1 MFDHHFH
8 KIRRH
13 KIIFFVSLIV
23 FVFVFGTGMYFG
35 YSKIYLNPVE
45 QAFAVGCGDGTIGG
59 LEACDD
65 GGWCGGIVGGTHC
78 TTDGVACAVG
88 SCLPASGDGCTAG
101 CQLESSICGNNLF
114 EWDEMCDDGKH
125 CTNGTACNN
134 HAECSGIGDNQ
145 CLPRNGDDCNS
156 VCQLE
161 CGTHDDCSDYGA
173 VQSPCVC
180 TEFDDPVNGCYFN
193 FLMPSC
199 EVGGYCGTSPA
210 VGGCSIP
217 QAPFPGTGGGP
228 VCSNGAIEPPETCD
242 DDDDNNNDM
251 CPDGAGGTC
260 IIATCGDG
268 FLCSDGG
275 CTTGPGSGVE
285 ECENDGHCTVPGETC
300 NLATCDCTVGT
311 PPSPTCDN
319 DGTDDGAS
327 ETCNNCPY
335 DVRCAADEK
344 CLAGDTCS
352 SASWECKR
360 EVICGDGWVNGEECD
375 DGGICTALPLQTT
388 MYEGMNCKD
397 IDPSGNLLAGVAR
410 CRATGGIC
418 VAQDGDG
425 CSWDCQDEC
434 KPDGSPCVGGSEC
447 CGSSACVDGV
457 CGPELCEDDGDTCCV
472 GTCDASGAGDGSC
485 TGGKSCC
492 KTGCSTPEICDND
505 IDDDG
510 DSKIDCADEDCPDG
524 SVCDTD
530 RWCLELSCNPTITG
544 TCSLTPCPGSCSVTA
559 DKWSFTVGGI
569 TDASPGCSGGGDCS
583 QFVGSFSIEY
593 RGGFSPGPTMCSTEC
608 EWCWENDLGGCEGG
622 AAVWNIGYNEP
633 SGKWRLYADTA
644 AVYEAATWNCLG
656 DNTFN
661 RISFDSDLCAGW
673 PDTIEVTPADK
684 WRECGN

>member
-1 MFDHHFH
+1 MRQSSYANPIFCGNFTCEPVLYGETCTSC
-8 KIRRH
+8 KIDCCN
-13 KIIFFVSLIV
+13 FVCPDEDPEISC
-23 FVFVFGTGMYFG
+23 
-35 YSKIYLNPVE
+35 
-45 QAFAVGCGDGTIGG
+45 ADGQDND
-59 LEACDD
+59 CDD
-65 GGWCGGIVGGTHC
+65 LLDCNDGDCSGDPACGSD
-78 TTDGVACAVG
+78 TTDPTVSTYNPADNATDVAINANLIITFSENVDAEAGANNDIVIKRG
-88 SCLPASGDGCTAG
+88 SDDSVVETIDAQSG
-101 CQLESSICGNNLF
+101 Q
-114 EWDEMCDDGKH
+114 
-125 CTNGTACNN
+125 
-134 HAECSGIGDNQ
+134 
-145 CLPRNGDDCNS
+145 
-156 VCQLE
+156 V
-161 CGTHDDCSDYGA
+161 
-173 VQSPCVC
+173 
-180 TEFDDPVNGCYFN
+180 
-193 FLMPSC
+193 
-199 EVGGYCGTSPA
+199 
-210 VGGCSIP
+210 
-217 QAPFPGTGGGP
+217 TGGGTSTITINP
-228 VCSNGAIEPPETCD
+228 SSDLLNSTAYYIQIGADAFD
-242 DDDDNNNDM
+242 DAAGNSFAGISDN
-251 CPDGAGGTC
+251 
-260 IIATCGDG
+260 
-268 FLCSDGG
+268 
-275 CTTGPGSGVE
+275 TTW
-285 ECENDGHCTVPGETC
+285 NFTTVAAAP
-300 NLATCDCTVGT
+300 
-311 PPSPTCDN
+311 PPSTDCDN